1 MRTYLFL
8 VIILAVCSS
17 GIAAPEPTRAKLP
30 NIWTLDL
37 TFEQP
42 QQICV
47 QPPGDAQPTRFWYI
61 ILTLTNKTGH
71 EVSFYPDI
79 WLVTDTFQK
88 VQASK
93 DAREKV
99 FDKILAVWK
108 GRYPFLEPF
117 EFVDKKILQGED
129 NAKDLAVIFPDFDP
143 QAKHVSIFI
152 GGLSNET
159 AVIDSPNEKDPNGNP
174 VKVVLHKM
182 LELQYEIVGDPSLRN
197 SQTLSYTGKRWVM
210 R

>member
-1 MRTYLFL
+1 MLY
-8 VIILAVCSS
+8 
-17 GIAAPEPTRAKLP
+17 AAPPWPPLNRLARKLP

-47 QPPGDAQPTRFWYI
+47 QPPGESQPSRFWYI

-71 EVSFYPDI
+71 DVSFYPDI
-79 WLVTDTFQK
+79 WLVTDTFQT
-88 VQASK
+88 VQASRN
-93 DAREKV
+93 AREKV
-99 FDKILAVWK
+99 FDKIFAIWK
-108 GRYPFLEPF
+108 GSYPFLEPF
-117 EFVDKKILQGED
+117 EFVSKKILQGAD

-143 QAKHVSIFI
+143 QAKHISIFV

-159 AVIDSPNEKDPNGNP
+159 AVIDSPTEKDPNGNP

-197 SQTLSYTGKRWVM
+197 SQMLNFTGKRWVM